1 MKQARVLPRAIAAA
15 AALIVLGACSS
26 LIPPIP
32 VTDLY
37 GVDGLQVD
45 LAHVGADVDVAAGP
59 NVTSFEGTFQTQFDA
74 EGIDL
79 PGFISASVLQESV
92 TIAATVQITVPGE
105 DATTLLDGFTIVGA
119 QVALDIAVD
128 GSSIGTA
135 GGLATFATP
144 LPVSR
149 QSCTYDGTD
158 TVCTYTATVDGDDH
172 SVVVVA
178 SSTSAKAIFDALT
191 AGETID
197 VDGSY
202 AVTLGAPGLT
212 SSAIVRVTLATSN
225 GSIRF

>member
-1 MKQARVLPRAIAAA
+1 MKHARVRLRVLAAA
-15 AALIVLGACSS
+15 SVLIALGACSS

-32 VTDLY
+32 VTDLF

-45 LAHVGADVDVAAGP
+45 LTHSGNDVAAAAGP
-59 NVTSFEGTFQTQFDA
+59 NVTSFEGAFETQFDA
-74 EGIDL
+74 DGIDL
-79 PGFISASVLQESV
+79 PGFIRASVLQESV

-105 DATTLLDGFTIVGA
+105 DATTILDGFTIVGA
-119 QVALDIAVD
+119 QVALEVSVD
-128 GSSIGTA
+128 GEVIGTA
-135 GGLATFATP
+135 GGLASFPTP

-149 QSCTYDGTD
+149 QSCSYDGTD

-191 AGETID
+191 AGDTID

-212 SSAIVRVTLATSN
+212 SSAVVRVTLATSN